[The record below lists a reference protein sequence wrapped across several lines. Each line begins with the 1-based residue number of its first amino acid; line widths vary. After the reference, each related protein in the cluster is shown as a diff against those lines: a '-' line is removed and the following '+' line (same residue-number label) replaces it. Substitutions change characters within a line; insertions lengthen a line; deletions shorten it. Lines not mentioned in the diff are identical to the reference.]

1 MAQTYSSRTTR
12 FTELSAQVKMCGT
25 RVSCNPRTIAMLVL
39 LCVAGILTGK
49 RVHAQ
54 TSARAVPQPGDPA
67 EKVFKNIQVLN
78 GMPAADVQGSM
89 SFIASSLGV
98 DCDYCHEQDKDG
110 TFASDAEPAKLRAR
124 EMIRM
129 VRKIN
134 EENFHG
140 ENVVN
145 CFTCHQGGAKP
156 VAMASVLAARA
167 PRPPEAAASS
177 AAASSLPSVEQVLDR
192 YVKALGGQ
200 EALSRVKTRIIKRAP
215 LSGTSS
221 ESSVDE
227 LLQKAPAKVAI
238 LQQSPGYTLWAGF
251 DGTKAWAQDSLKSY
265 WGVLSGSQLHSLMRE
280 AELYPGSRLRSD
292 YKDVKVMGTES
303 VGDRQATVV
312 AGVSP
317 EGTREKFYFD
327 SRTGLLSRRHIEEHT
342 PFGWFPLDMNY
353 EAYREVDGVKM
364 PFVVRLISA
373 GGAWGVRTSY
383 VIVEVRQNVP
393 IDDGKFE
400 APIAGVGA
408 NH

>member
-1 MAQTYSSRTTR
+1 MLNQTPDWKFLHIPR
-12 FTELSAQVKMCGT
+12 KM
-25 RVSCNPRTIAMLVL
+25 IILAL
-39 LCVAGILTGK
+39 LFVAGISLGK
-49 RVHAQ
+49 RVRAQ
-54 TSARAVPQPGDPA
+54 TGVQAVPLPGDPA
-67 EKVFKNIQVLN
+67 EKVFKNIQVLK
-78 GMPAADVQGSM
+78 GMPAGDLQGTM

-140 ENVVN
+140 ENMVS

-177 AAASSLPSVEQVLDR
+177 AVASSLPSVEQVLDR

-200 EALSRVKTRIIKRAP
+200 EALGRVKTRIIKRAP

-221 ESSVDE
+221 DSSIDE
-227 LLQKAPAKVAI
+227 VMQKGPGKVAI
-238 LQQSPGYTLWAGF
+238 LQQSPGYIFWAGF
-251 DGTKAWAQDSLKSY
+251 DGEKAWAQDSLKSY
-265 WGVLSGSQLHSLMRE
+265 WGVLSASQLHSLMRE

-292 YKDVKVMGTES
+292 YKDVKVVGTES

-327 SRTGLLSRRHIEEHT
+327 SRTGLLLRRHIEEHT

-353 EAYREVDGVKM
+353 EAYREVDGVKI

-383 VIVEVRQNVP
+383 VIVDVKQNVP
-393 IDDGKFE
+393 IDEGKFE
-400 APIAGVGA
+400 APLASAAA